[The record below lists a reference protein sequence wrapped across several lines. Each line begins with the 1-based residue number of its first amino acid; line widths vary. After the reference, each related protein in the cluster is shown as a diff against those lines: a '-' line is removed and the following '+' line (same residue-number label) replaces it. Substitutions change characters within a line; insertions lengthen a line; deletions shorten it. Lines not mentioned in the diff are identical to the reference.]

1 MVPHHLLDQA
11 PSIIGFD
18 KDRDRGGRHAN
29 ERKDGRFI
37 RGDSDP
43 DFHLQPSLGTV
54 FQRMGI
60 DNQEPI

>member
-11 PSIIGFD
+11 SSIIGLD
-18 KDRDRGGRHAN
+18 KDRDRGRRHAN
-29 ERKDGRFI
+29 ERKDGRLV

-43 DFHLQPSLGTV
+43 DFHPQPSLGTV

-60 DNQEPI
+60 DNREPI